1 MTPPS
6 SDAPDVLYRAA
17 VVDLLGV
24 LAYGELTAFERMA
37 ADAALAPSIQDQA
50 AMAGLAATQYDHFVV
65 LRDRIQQM
73 GVDAS
78 AAMTPFRP
86 AIDAFHALTKP
97 HDWLEG
103 LIKAYVGDGITA
115 DFYREIAEH
124 LDADTKALVIAV
136 CDDHASSGFIV
147 ETVRDEIAVDP
158 RLAGRLAL
166 WGRRLVGEMIA
177 QAQAVAAEHDAL
189 SLLVIGGVNRPD
201 VDLAELGA
209 LMTRLETNHVR
220 RMAALSLAS

>member
-1 MTPPS
+1 MTPAS

-124 LDADTKALVIAV
+124 LDAETKALVIAV

>member
-124 LDADTKALVIAV
+124 LDAETKALVIAV

>member
-1 MTPPS
+1 MSPPS

>member
-1 MTPPS
+1 MTPAS

-124 LDADTKALVIAV
+124 LDVETKALVIAV

>member
-1 MTPPS
+1 MTPTD

-37 ADAALAPSIQDQA
+37 ADAALAPAIEDQA

-73 GVDAS
+73 GADAV

-115 DFYREIAEH
+115 DFYLEIAEH
-124 LDADTKALVIAV
+124 LDPETKALVIAV

-147 ETVRDEIAVDP
+147 ETVRDEIAADP

-189 SLLVIGGVNRPD
+189 SLLVIGGVHTPG

-209 LMTRLETNHVR
+209 LMTRLETNHAR

>member
-124 LDADTKALVIAV
+124 LDAETKALVIAV

-177 QAQAVAAEHDAL
+177 QAQAVAADHDAL